1 MRKEYGFKAFKNY
14 PPHSH
19 EPVVDEYGYRD
30 PSAIEKMRLL
40 KSIDRKKKM
49 KKWLNKAVAVAVVL
63 AILAIILL
71 SLGV

>member
-1 MRKEYGFKAFKNY
+1 MDLKHLKIT
-14 PPHSH
+14 PHSH

-40 KSIDRKKKM
+40 ESIDRKKKM
-49 KKWLNKAVAVAVVL
+49 RKWLNKAVAVAVVL